1 MKKRQPAYLLS
12 LKRFLKIGTPNAK
25 EKSMNNS
32 LFDIIFNDL
41 YEVSSQQTDSVKSVG
56 DVYQAKIVLP
66 GVKKD
71 KVSISATNDFLKV
84 FLKEENDKKL
94 LRKIN
99 LGGLVDIKSI
109 SSKLED
115 GILEITLPKSEISE
129 SIQVEVS

>member
-1 MKKRQPAYLLS
+1 MKRLWTALLLS
-12 LKRFLKIGTPNAK
+12 LKRFLKIGTTNAK

-41 YEVSSQQTDSVKSVG
+41 YDVSSQQTDSVKSVG

-66 GVKKD
+66 GIKKD
-71 KVSISATNDFLKV
+71 KVSISAT
-84 FLKEENDKKL
+84 KEQENKKL

>member
-1 MKKRQPAYLLS
+1 
-12 LKRFLKIGTPNAK
+12 
-25 EKSMNNS
+25 MNNS

-41 YEVSSQQTDSVKSVG
+41 YDVSSQQTDSVKSVG

-66 GVKKD
+66 GIKKD

-99 LGGLVDIKSI
+99 LGGLVDI
-109 SSKLED
+109 
-115 GILEITLPKSEISE
+115 
-129 SIQVEVS
+129 

>member
-1 MKKRQPAYLLS
+1 MKRLWTALLLS

-41 YEVSSQQTDSVKSVG
+41 YDVSSQQTDSVKSVG